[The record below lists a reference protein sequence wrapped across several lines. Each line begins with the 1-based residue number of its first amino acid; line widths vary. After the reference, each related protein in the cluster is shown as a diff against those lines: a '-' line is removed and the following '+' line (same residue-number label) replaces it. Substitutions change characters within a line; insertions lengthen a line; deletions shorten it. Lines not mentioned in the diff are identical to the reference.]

1 MNDELIVGGIPMGGN
16 WHSCGPALSLP
27 TQEMWAHTLQI
38 NQRLIESSSGNY
50 RESEGLGWESR
61 EWSSEPEAG
70 GQDFI
75 PLLDT
80 CGLLE

>member
-27 TQEMWAHTLQI
+27 TQEDVGTHTPD
-38 NQRLIESSSGNY
+38 QRLIESSSGNY

-70 GQDFI
+70 GQDFV